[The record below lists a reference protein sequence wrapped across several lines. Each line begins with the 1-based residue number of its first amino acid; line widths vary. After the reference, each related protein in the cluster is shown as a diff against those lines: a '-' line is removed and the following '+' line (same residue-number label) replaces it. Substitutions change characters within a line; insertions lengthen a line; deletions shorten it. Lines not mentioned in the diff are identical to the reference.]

1 MKEDNTNSSN
11 KFTQVKTGY
20 ARAALLLMAVNLF
33 MTGYVVTR
41 LADYSSA
48 EQEPVQAEE
57 TQTVATKSNGK
68 S

>member
-1 MKEDNTNSSN
+1 MKEDNTNSN

-33 MTGYVVTR
+33 MTGYVVTS
-41 LADYSSA
+41 LANYNST
-48 EQEPVQAEE
+48 EQEPVQTEE
-57 TQTVATKSNGK
+57 AQTVATKSDDK

>member
-1 MKEDNTNSSN
+1 MKEDNTNSS
-11 KFTQVKTGY
+11 KFTQVKTVY

-41 LADYSSA
+41 LADYNSTV
-48 EQEPVQAEE
+48 QEPAQTE
-57 TQTVATKSNGK
+57 TPVATKSDNE

>member
-1 MKEDNTNSSN
+1 MKEDNTNSN
-11 KFTQVKTGY
+11 KFTQVKTVY

-41 LADYSSA
+41 LADYSST
-48 EQEPVQAEE
+48 EQEPAQTE
-57 TQTVATKSNGK
+57 TPVATKSNDE

>member
-1 MKEDNTNSSN
+1 MKEDNTNSS
-11 KFTQVKTGY
+11 KFTQVKTVY

-41 LADYSSA
+41 LADYNSTA
-48 EQEPVQAEE
+48 QEPAQTE
-57 TQTVATKSNGK
+57 TPVATKSDNE

>member
-1 MKEDNTNSSN
+1 MKEDNTNSN
-11 KFTQVKTGY
+11 KFTQVRTGY
-20 ARAALLLMAVNLF
+20 ARAAMLLMAVNLF

-48 EQEPVQAEE
+48 EQEPAQTEK
-57 TQTVATKSNGK
+57 TQTVATKSNDE